1 MNKQKALIILKKK
14 ITQGSIVGTIIL
26 ATSLISSFISTQLS
40 TSGFLTMSF
49 TELDLNTMVQM
60 NGFWHKFGTYFISLT
75 DKLVQTANMNTEQFW
90 IISVGTLIFGVL
102 IMMIGAFL
110 HELFGS
116 PFFKAGY
123 KKFLFQLALGFA
135 LMTLGLVFLS
145 GIVFLAVTLAMI
157 IYFIIVA
164 VVFKILNKL
173 GTIRLEEI

>member
-1 MNKQKALIILKKK
+1 MNKQKAIAILKKK
-14 ITQGSIVGTIIL
+14 IAQGSIIGTIIL
-26 ATSLISSFISTQLS
+26 VVSLISSFISTQMNS
-40 TSGFLTMSF
+40 PGFLTMSF

-75 DKLVQTANMNTEQFW
+75 DKLVQTANMNTQQFW

-102 IMMIGAFL
+102 IMLTGGFL

-123 KKFLFQLALGFA
+123 KKFLLQFALGMA
-135 LMTLGLVFLS
+135 IWTLGLVFLS
-145 GIVFLAVTLAMI
+145 GIVFMATTLAML

-164 VVFKILNKL
+164 VTFKILNKL